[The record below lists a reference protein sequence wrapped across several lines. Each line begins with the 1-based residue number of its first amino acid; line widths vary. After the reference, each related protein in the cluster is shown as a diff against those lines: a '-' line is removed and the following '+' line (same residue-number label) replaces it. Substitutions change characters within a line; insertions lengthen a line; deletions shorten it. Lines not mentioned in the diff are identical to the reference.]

1 VTTNQA
7 PVIVDAASASWQS
20 WPQDQLEQRGDV
32 QWKTLISAG
41 LTPSGAL
48 TAGVALLA
56 ANGRLRAHHHEQAE
70 IYLILEGAGTV
81 TIDGAA
87 TDVAA
92 GTTVFIPG
100 SAIHA
105 IEATGDAGLRF
116 AYVLA
121 ADAFEDVTY
130 VFDGPPE

>member
-1 VTTNQA
+1 MTIDQA
-7 PVIVDAASASWQS
+7 SVIVDAASASWES
-20 WPQDQLEQRGDV
+20 WPPDQLARRGDV

-48 TAGVALLA
+48 TAGVARLTA
-56 ANGRLRAHHHEQAE
+56 GGCLRAHHHEQAE
-70 IYLILEGAGTV
+70 IYVILKGSGTV
-81 TIDGAA
+81 TIDGTA

-100 SAIHA
+100 SAIHS
-105 IEATGDAGLRF
+105 IEAAGGGGLRF

-130 VFDGPPE
+130 VFDPPA

>member
-1 VTTNQA
+1 M
-7 PVIVDAASASWQS
+7 IVDAASASWES
-20 WPQDQLEQRGDV
+20 WPPDQLEQRGDV

-48 TAGVALLA
+48 TAGIAHLT

-70 IYLILEGAGTV
+70 IYIILEGSGTV

-87 TDVAA
+87 TEVAA

-100 SAIHA
+100 SAIHS
-105 IEATGDAGLRF
+105 IEATGEGELRF

-121 ADAFEDVTY
+121 ADAFADVTY
-130 VFDGPPE
+130 VFDAPPE